1 MTTLLIPFLLFFGI
15 SKTDSKIEF
24 ENAWVRVVRVH
35 YLAHEK
41 TRYHDH
47 PSTPTIYVYTTGG
60 GRLRILHDD
69 KEEPVIRP
77 AVKANGIRFNR
88 GAFEHHQV
96 QEMDGVKSEYI
107 RLELKTEPIDLPE
120 KDVRRAPDD
129 ATPYESR
136 MLRILRLTCPAN
148 SACPTSAHP
157 EDPAVEVIGSRWR
170 WVAPP
175 DKSYENKSSASISI
189 VRVELKTKPAQE

>member
-1 MTTLLIPFLLFFGI
+1 MTTLLIPFLLFAT
-15 SKTDSKIEF
+15 SRTDSKIEL

-47 PSTPTIYVYTTGG
+47 PSTPTVYVYTTDG

-96 QEMDGVKSEYI
+96 EEMDGVASEYI
-107 RLELKTEPIDLPE
+107 RIELKIEPLDLPE
-120 KDVRRAPDD
+120 QDVRRAPGDSS
-129 ATPYESR
+129 PYESR
-136 MLRILRLTCPAN
+136 MLRILRVECPAN
-148 SACPTSAHP
+148 AACPTSAHP

-170 WVAPP
+170 WVAAR
-175 DKSYENKSSASISI
+175 DKSYFNKSATPISI
-189 VRVELKTKPAQE
+189 VRVELKTKPAK